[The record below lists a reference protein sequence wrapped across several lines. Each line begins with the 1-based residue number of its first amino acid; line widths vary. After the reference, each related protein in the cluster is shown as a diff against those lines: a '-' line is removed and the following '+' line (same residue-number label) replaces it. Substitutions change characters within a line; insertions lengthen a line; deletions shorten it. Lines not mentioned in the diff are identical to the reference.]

1 MTRMDET
8 TKAADSGVTD
18 TLTTPEEWR
27 GFLERYDERY
37 MKNEASDQELADLL
51 DEDEWDLL
59 EEEGRL
65 ERWLGEAPS
74 PEEELAAAE
83 ERLGA
88 RFPPSLRGFF
98 LASNGWKRVKGWVDL
113 VRPCGEV
120 TWMRDSDA
128 GSSVMRIY
136 GEEPANDDYV
146 QVFRRCIEVAGGEDF
161 WLLDPTAVGPDGEWT
176 AYLFAPKYGDLQE
189 FSSFSALFHDGYED
203 MD

>member
-1 MTRMDET
+1 MDET
-8 TKAADSGVTD
+8 TKAADSGVTGA
-18 TLTTPEEWR
+18 LTTPEEWR

-59 EEEGRL
+59 EEAGRL

-74 PEEELAAAE
+74 SEEELAAAE
-83 ERLGA
+83 ERLGV

-98 LASNGWKRVKGWVDL
+98 LASNGWKRVKGWADL
-113 VRPCGEV
+113 VHPCGEV
-120 TWMRDSDA
+120 AWMRDSDA
-128 GSSVMRIY
+128 GSGLIRIY
-136 GEEPANDDYV
+136 GENPANDDYV
-146 QVFRRCIEVAGGEDF
+146 QLFRQCIEVAEGEDL

-189 FSSFSALFHDGYED
+189 FPSFSALFHDGYAD